1 MRCPKCGSRD
11 DKVIDSRQSRD
22 SSSIRRRRECLKCKY
37 RFTTYE
43 EIERSDLRVVKRDRT
58 HEPFD
63 RRKLATSIAKAFEKR
78 SASLLTLEEMVD
90 EIVHELE
97 TSGREVPSSAIGAK
111 VLEKLRRIDEVAY
124 LRYASVHQRFEDVD
138 QFVDA
143 IHTLGR
149 RIKPNALQ
157 RELFPPA
164 PPPISISLFEI
175 AEQAGTGYE
184 LAFFDLLERRI
195 NALIQTGMD
204 NLQLCSLQPCVKHL
218 RGVKVWTRACDALRE
233 EIVCFVREKIASI
246 TGVKCL
252 DCSVR

>member
-22 SSSIRRRRECLKCKY
+22 SSSIRRRRECLMCKY

-63 RRKLATSIAKAFEKR
+63 RRKLAASIAKAFEKR
-78 SASLLTLEEMVD
+78 STSLLTLEDTVD

-97 TSGREVPSSAIGAK
+97 TSGREVPSSLIGAK
-111 VLEKLRRIDEVAY
+111 VLEKLRGIDEVAY
-124 LRYASVHQRFEDVD
+124 LRYASVYQQFQDVD

-149 RIKPNALQ
+149 RIKSNALQ
-157 RELFPPA
+157 RELFSAEAPQNPA
-164 PPPISISLFEI
+164 PGSHNIP
-175 AEQAGTGYE
+175 T
-184 LAFFDLLERRI
+184 
-195 NALIQTGMD
+195 
-204 NLQLCSLQPCVKHL
+204 VKKHG
-218 RGVKVWTRACDALRE
+218 RV
-233 EIVCFVREKIASI
+233 
-246 TGVKCL
+246 
-252 DCSVR
+252 

>member
-22 SSSIRRRRECLKCKY
+22 GSSIRRRRECLKCKY
-37 RFTTYE
+37 RYTTYE

-63 RRKLATSIAKAFEKR
+63 RRKLAGSIAKAFEKR
-78 SASLLTLEEMVD
+78 SASLLPLEEMVE

-111 VLEKLRRIDEVAY
+111 VLEKLRAIDEVAY
-124 LRYASVHQRFEDVD
+124 LRYASVHQRFQDVD

-149 RIKPNALQ
+149 HVKPNALQ
-157 RELFPPA
+157 RELFSPETPQSSTPA
-164 PPPISISLFEI
+164 PRKISTNEHHGREQRGISVSPHGLRTTF
-175 AEQAGTGYE
+175 
-184 LAFFDLLERRI
+184 RI
-195 NALIQTGMD
+195 QSRLPS
-204 NLQLCSLQPCVKHL
+204 C
-218 RGVKVWTRACDALRE
+218 
-233 EIVCFVREKIASI
+233 
-246 TGVKCL
+246 
-252 DCSVR
+252 